1 MLMDDR
7 PPHDPGDAAD
17 LNIMG
22 YLNTNYKNGTN
33 YIGYNRSKTA
43 INQVL
48 WLSPVQ
54 MRNRKYDSYW

>member
-54 MRNRKYDSYW
+54 MRNR